1 MELILLERVENLGQ
15 MGDVVNVK
23 PGYARNFL
31 LPRGK
36 ALRANK
42 DNIAYFEA
50 QKKQLEAENLKK
62 KDEAEKVA
70 KKIDGLTVSIIR
82 QASEGGQLYG
92 SVASRD
98 IAEAVTKGG
107 ATIDRGQVVLDRNF
121 KALGLYPV
129 KVVLHPEV
137 SVEVTI
143 NIARTEEEAEIQL
156 KSGEA
161 LVTTDDEASL
171 AEVAIETIEEIEA
184 EEIAEEEAEEAEAEA
199 AEAAEAAEEGEEAA
213 GDASEADEEGK
224 AKDA

>member
-36 ALRANK
+36 ALRASK
-42 DNIAYFEA
+42 DNIAYFET
-50 QKKQLEAENLKK
+50 QKKQLEADNLKK

-98 IAEAVTKGG
+98 IAEAVTRGG
-107 ATIDRGQVVLDRNF
+107 ATIDRGQVILDRNF
-121 KALGLYPV
+121 KALGLYLV

-143 NIARTEEEAEIQL
+143 NIARTDEEAEIQL

-161 LVTTDDEASL
+161 LVSTDEEATL

-184 EEIAEEEAEEAEAEA
+184 EEIAEEEAEA
-199 AEAAEAAEEGEEAA
+199 AEAAAEEGEEAA
-213 GDASEADEEGK
+213 AEDASAEGVEAAEEDK

>member
-50 QKKQLEAENLKK
+50 QKKQLEAENIKK

-98 IAEAVTKGG
+98 IAEAVTRGG
-107 ATIDRGQVVLDRNF
+107 ATIDRDQVVLDRNF

-184 EEIAEEEAEEAEAEA
+184 EEIAEEEGEEAE

-213 GDASEADEEGK
+213 TGDASEADEEDK